1 MSTILTMRRTKMA
14 TVKFSG
20 ELRKPITDKAKEVFQ
35 KQIDVAKAD
44 YPKEWADIIYERGMA
59 EYSEHMNKLPVDF
72 FQRFD
77 TIILTSAG
85 DTLLPPS
92 VKLHYTTPVALPYL
106 WEAGGRIKGGSRWS
120 INEVSLPNDPIWTDI
135 IQQVEEYKAR
145 IDTLEFK
152 RDTFVSNVKQVIEAY
167 ETLAPAL
174 KVWTPLWDLLPEHT
188 KERHKE
194 IKTREKKEVNIDVDL
209 SSMTSAVVMHK
220 LTR

>member
-1 MSTILTMRRTKMA
+1 MA

-20 ELRKPITDKAKEVFQ
+20 ELRKAITDKAREVFQ
-35 KQIDVAKAD
+35 KQIDTARAD
-44 YPKEWADIIYERGMA
+44 YPSEWADTIYERGMA
-59 EYSEHMNKLPVDF
+59 EYTEHINKLPTEF
-72 FQRFD
+72 FQKFE
-77 TIILTSAG
+77 TLVLVAVGNTILT
-85 DTLLPPS
+85 PNI
-92 VKLHYTTPVALPYL
+92 KLQYKTPVSIPYT
-106 WEAGGRIKGGSRWS
+106 WEAGGRIKSLNRWS
-120 INEVSLPNDPIWTDI
+120 VNEISLSSDPIWADI
-135 IQQVEEYKAR
+135 EQQVEEYKAK